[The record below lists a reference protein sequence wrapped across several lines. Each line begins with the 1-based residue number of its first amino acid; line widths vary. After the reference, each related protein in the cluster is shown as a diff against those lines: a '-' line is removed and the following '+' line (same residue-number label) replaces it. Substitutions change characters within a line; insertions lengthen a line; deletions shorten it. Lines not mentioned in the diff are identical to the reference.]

1 MRHLF
6 LQRLS
11 AERDSYQ
18 RFREAAKRYGVY
30 LYGAGF
36 VGSWS
41 VGYLHELGIHINGF
55 IDSNPKKWGD
65 EVSGVKIYSLTE
77 AKLKNPECILITS
90 RHHVRM
96 VKESISSLAA
106 IKLSVDSFVVHAE
119 GKENISILADL
130 FQHDSQSFNTFYAI
144 LLSML
149 EGETRC
155 LSNYANSRPFF
166 DQFGFFNRDG
176 EIFVDAGA
184 YVGDSLERFIWS
196 VNGVFKHVHAFE
208 PGKKQFEAL
217 SMRVDRLL
225 DEWALSTEQII
236 LVNKGISNTSGSL
249 RVAYTEQLVQTR
261 FEPNHRFLAES
272 RTESNVEVVSLDNY
286 FQGDRFTF
294 LKVDIEGSELAL
306 LKGAT
311 QCIKTFRPRIALSV
325 YHFPTDIF
333 CLLLK
338 CKEINPDYVF
348 FLGHHSSQ
356 LMDTVLY
363 CRDRNE

>member
-1 MRHLF
+1 MRDLF
-6 LQRLS
+6 LQRFS
-11 AERDSYQ
+11 AQRDSYQ

-36 VGSWS
+36 IGSWS
-41 VGYLHELGIHINGF
+41 VSYLHELGIHINGF
-55 IDSNPKKWGD
+55 IDSNPKKWGN
-65 EVSGVKIYSLTE
+65 EVSGVKVYSLTE
-77 AKLKNPECILITS
+77 ANRKNPKCILITS

-96 VKESISSLAA
+96 VEESITSLSAMR
-106 IKLSVDSFVVHAE
+106 LSVDSFVVHAE
-119 GKENISILADL
+119 DKENIAILGEF
-130 FQHDSQSFNTFYAI
+130 FQHDSHSFDTFYAI

-166 DQFGFFNRDG
+166 DRFGFFNRDG

-217 SMRVDRLL
+217 SMRVERLIN
-225 DEWALSTEQII
+225 EWALSFEQIT

-249 RVAYTEQLVQTR
+249 SVTYTDQLIQTR
-261 FEPNHRFLAES
+261 FEPNQRFLAES
-272 RTESNVEVVSLDNY
+272 GAESHVEVVSLDNY
-286 FQGDRFTF
+286 FRGDRFTF

-306 LKGAT
+306 LEGAT

-333 CLLLK
+333 CLVLK

-348 FLGHHSSQ
+348 CLGHHSSQ

-363 CRDRNE
+363 CRDKNE